1 MSPRVLRAYHRTE
14 TLHPKGFVARV
25 EIVGIIRHLRDDT
38 WVYDTK
44 DEARKREAELLK
56 NGSMTTTKPTRL
68 LNFVIRTPHF
78 ST

>member
-44 DEARKREAELLK
+44 DEARKREAELAEK
-56 NGSMTTTKPTRL
+56 WKHDHDQADAVVEFCN
-68 LNFVIRTPHF
+68 
-78 ST
+78 